1 MMKKELAK
9 RVLEAVKNNNTDLL
23 SELGVEAY
31 GNKGRFWTTTACI
44 TNLDSI
50 KGKCNPRLASNYS
63 GVDDIGCPKCLETLE
78 QLANG

>member
-9 RVLEAVKNNNTDLL
+9 RVLEAVKSNNTDLL

-50 KGKCNPRLASNYS
+50 KSIITGLF
-63 GVDDIGCPKCLETLE
+63 GDIPPPS
-78 QLANG
+78 